1 MDEYKPMSK
10 KGIIPVNQKKIKFNI
25 FLINFNKDNTEN
37 YYSYYNFYGNFNN
50 HKYLS
55 LYILKYDIQAKH
67 YNILYYNKENII
79 LLKQN
84 INNKFQNEY
93 KISKEKKI
101 NKINIKGL
109 AINKKRKYS
118 QKDRIKNGKK
128 LMNI

>member
-1 MDEYKPMSK
+1 L
-10 KGIIPVNQKKIKFNI
+10 GIGNCAQSPIPNPQSPIPNP
-25 FLINFNKDNTEN
+25 
-37 YYSYYNFYGNFNN
+37 
-50 HKYLS
+50 
-55 LYILKYDIQAKH
+55 H

>member
-1 MDEYKPMSK
+1 MSK